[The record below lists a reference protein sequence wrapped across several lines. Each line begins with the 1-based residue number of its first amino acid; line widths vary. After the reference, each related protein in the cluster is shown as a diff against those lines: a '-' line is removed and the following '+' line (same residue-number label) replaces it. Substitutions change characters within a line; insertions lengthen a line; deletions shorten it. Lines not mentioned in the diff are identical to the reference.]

1 MRTANSNDLMDID
14 AMMDA
19 RFGSVGSDQREAFR
33 KEAYDY
39 CVGQLISEARRN
51 EKVSLQTLAIKVG
64 VSRKYLSDVEHGTID
79 PGASFFLRTLDALG
93 LRFDISRPLAF

>member
-19 RFGSVGSDQREAFR
+19 RFGSVGSDQRETFR

-39 CVGQLISEARRN
+39 CIGQLISEARRS
-51 EKVSLQTLAIKVG
+51 EKISQQALAVKVG
-64 VSRKYLSDVEHGTID
+64 VSRKYLSDVENGAVE
-79 PGASFFLRTLDALG
+79 PRASFFLRVLDALG
-93 LRFDISRPLAF
+93 LRFEIARPLAF